1 MKKKFFVTCFIMVA
15 LNVFAF
21 AGEFSI
27 ECENCDVNTL
37 FEKTI
42 NYIKSNED
50 VTNDLIEQIEA
61 SDELMKTISTVEENL
76 QKPIIKITDKLK
88 AKLAK
93 EVITDEKFTQK
104 ALILLGQ
111 SEEYA
116 KFLSQDNLIKEDL
129 SDKILIDDD
138 FAQLL
143 LNSLDKKDIKK
154 LQKQ

>member
-1 MKKKFFVTCFIMVA
+1 MKKKFFVTCLIMVA
-15 LNVFAF
+15 STIPSLAEEFA
-21 AGEFSI
+21 I

-42 NYIKSNED
+42 EYIKSNED

-76 QKPIIKITDKLK
+76 QKPIIKITDELK
-88 AKLAK
+88 IKLAK
-93 EVITDEKFTQK
+93 EVTTNEKFTQK
-104 ALILLGQ
+104 ALVLLGQ

-116 KFLSQDNLIKEDL
+116 KFLSQDSLIKEDL
-129 SDKILIDDD
+129 SDKILIDND
-138 FAQLL
+138 FAQLF
-143 LNSLDKKDIKK
+143 LNSLDKKDINK